1 MAVVLVRSLMAE
13 GGCSGLFWASILVLK
28 RRTNLNKIVKVMR
41 LWRVLYLIA
50 MQDQRWRSLPLL
62 TNLDALPRIVSSVFS
77 YQAFHSA
84 LTSFNIVTS
93 TVDAILLEVTITM
106 PPSLP

>member
-1 MAVVLVRSLMAE
+1 MDEEGALIGMAAVLVRSLMVE

-50 MQDQRWRSLPLL
+50 CKIKDGEACSCSLIGIL
-62 TNLDALPRIVSSVFS
+62 SSVFS
-77 YQAFHSA
+77 SQAFHSA
-84 LTSFNIVTS
+84 LTSFNVVTS
-93 TVDAILLEVTITM
+93 TVDAIIL
-106 PPSLP
+106 